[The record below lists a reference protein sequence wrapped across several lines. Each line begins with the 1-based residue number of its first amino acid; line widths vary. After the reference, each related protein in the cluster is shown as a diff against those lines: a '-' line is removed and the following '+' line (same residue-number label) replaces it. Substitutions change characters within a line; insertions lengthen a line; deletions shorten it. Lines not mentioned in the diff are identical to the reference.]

1 MADSILVPYMDI
13 LRLILCL
20 YAATL
25 VLHSAD
31 GKSNGEYRIGKDLK
45 GSRNELIGLLC
56 HNVFGV
62 TANDIKTSPPG

>member
-1 MADSILVPYMDI
+1 MADLTLVPYMDI

-31 GKSNGEYRIGKDLK
+31 GKNNGKYRIGKDLE
-45 GSRNELIGLLC
+45 GSRNVLYNATMFLE
-56 HNVFGV
+56 
-62 TANDIKTSPPG
+62 